1 MTEEEKT
8 DIIETVDEEGNTIT
22 FKLFDVIAFEGK
34 EYALLLP
41 LDEEDSDDPELVLM
55 RLISEDEEYSFET
68 IDDEEEF
75 EKVSEYIESI
85 EDED

>member
-8 DIIETVDEEGNTIT
+8 DIIETVDEEGNTIS
-22 FKLFDVIAFEGK
+22 FKLFDVIEFEGK

-41 LDEEDSDDPELVLM
+41 LDEDNSDDPELVLM
-55 RLISEDEEYSFET
+55 RLISEEGEYSFET
-68 IDDEEEF
+68 IEDEDEF

>member
-8 DIIETVDEEGNTIT
+8 DIIETVDEDGNTIS
-22 FKLFDVIAFEGK
+22 FKLFDVIEFEGK

-41 LDEEDSDDPELVLM
+41 LDEDNSDDPELVLM
-55 RLISEDEEYSFET
+55 RLISEEGEYSFET
-68 IDDEEEF
+68 IEDEDEF